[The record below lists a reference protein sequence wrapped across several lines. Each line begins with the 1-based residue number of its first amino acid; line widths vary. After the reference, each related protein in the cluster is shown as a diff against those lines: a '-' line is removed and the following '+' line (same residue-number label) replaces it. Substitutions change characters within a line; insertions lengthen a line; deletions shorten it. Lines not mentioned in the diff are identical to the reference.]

1 MGGWERVDGGLG
13 RARAAIRR
21 AHRGCREASSPSAR
35 RAHAERRSGEQLT
48 RGLAVGRW
56 ERGGVGRGFRSPA
69 EHHNG
74 SDDLRRGRQS
84 RVSEVGRAAR
94 KGRMGSQARG
104 DGAHDEPDGRHP
116 RRRGR
121 DGGRRR
127 TSGGQA
133 ARQPSGLHSLRAG
146 TRLPAWGAVHGAAG
160 RTGRRHRYD
169 TSSRTGKKGPH
180 GAGVAYDRDA
190 IRARHGTR
198 RRAVGRL
205 SADGESPDAAG
216 RRPAGGLLLT
226 AGRELIS
233 STGWFSAPS
242 QRHKVDLLACCRP
255 ATSCARGRTWRLFSA
270 CPRRSE

>member
-94 KGRMGSQARG
+94 KGRIGSQARG
-104 DGAHDEPDGRHP
+104 EGAHDEPDGRHP
-116 RRRGR
+116 RRWGR

-133 ARQPSGLHSLRAG
+133 ARQPSRRFDSGSGVGSRAWSRAWYRAPCGTDRLGGRHRERAG
-146 TRLPAWGAVHGAAG
+146 AHMTAMRSGRITARVAG
-160 RTGRRHRYD
+160 RPGGSPLTGSHP
-169 TSSRTGKKGPH
+169 TPCPLQG
-180 GAGVAYDRDA
+180 
-190 IRARHGTR
+190 
-198 RRAVGRL
+198 
-205 SADGESPDAAG
+205 ADGPG
-216 RRPAGGLLLT
+216 
-226 AGRELIS
+226 
-233 STGWFSAPS
+233 
-242 QRHKVDLLACCRP
+242 ACFP
-255 ATSCARGRTWRLFSA
+255 PG
-270 CPRRSE
+270 EY